1 VRKNVILICV
11 GLFMVIGGIGFYFTP
26 HIAVYNMKKAAD
38 NKDVETLSDYVD
50 YPAFRESLKA
60 NFNAMMASEVAKSK
74 NNNLFEALGAA
85 LAAAIINPMIDSL
98 VTPESLAMLMKGEKP
113 QMENTRS
120 SLRTESSHSEADTKM
135 SMEYDGINRFVV
147 KVKGK
152 DSSEDPV
159 KLIFKRKGIISWK
172 LSALRLP
179 TTGNKLV
186 STSLSEFKL
195 DSTSLSEFAPYSTSR
210 ENEEKSKEPEQT
222 LVIPSLINKRFQ
234 RSDFTSGIYED
245 AIWID
250 VSWDT
255 SHLKK
260 PTRAI
265 KGILILC
272 DIFGESK
279 LRLRWTLNQPLTP
292 GTNFTEKGVGFEY
305 NQFIDSHKWVRATD
319 LKDMTFKFE
328 VTDIIFQDKIS
339 RITPLNTE
347 EEEQLEPRK
356 ESVKKKVRG
365 EDDVRRPG
373 HQIKKAKKKSIYF
386 VLQIASYREKDRA
399 NKEARRWRDKGYRVK
414 VRRADLDPEK
424 GIWYRVYLGEYR
436 SVEEATNS
444 AKKLAQKHNL
454 RSYIV
459 PICD

>member
-1 VRKNVILICV
+1 
-11 GLFMVIGGIGFYFTP
+11 MVIGGIGFYFTP

-120 SLRTESSHSEADTKM
+120 GSRTESSHSEADTKM

-179 TTGNKLV
+179 PTENKV
-186 STSLSEFKL
+186 VPTSLSESVKS
-195 DSTSLSEFAPYSTSR
+195 DSTSW
-210 ENEEKSKEPEQT
+210 ENEEKSKEPEQA
-222 LVIPSLINKRFQ
+222 LLIPSLINKRFQ

-245 AIWID
+245 AIWFD

-292 GTNFTEKGVGFEY
+292 GTNYTEKGVGFEY

-365 EDDVRRPG
+365 EDDVRQPG
-373 HQIKKAKKKSIYF
+373 HQIKKAKKKSTYF

-454 RSYIV
+454 RSYVI
-459 PICD
+459 PIRD

>member
-1 VRKNVILICV
+1 
-11 GLFMVIGGIGFYFTP
+11 MVIGGIGFYFTP
-26 HIAVYNMKKAAD
+26 HIAVDNMKKAAD

-85 LAAAIINPMIDSL
+85 LAAAIINPMIDSF
-98 VTPESLAMLMKGEKP
+98 VTPESLAMLMKGEKL

-120 SLRTESSHSEADTKM
+120 GSRTESSRSEADAKM

-179 TTGNKLV
+179 PTENKV
-186 STSLSEFKL
+186 VPTSLSESVKS
-195 DSTSLSEFAPYSTSR
+195 DSTSR
-210 ENEEKSKEPEQT
+210 ENEEKSKEPEQP
-222 LVIPSLINKRFQ
+222 LLIPSFTNKRFQ
-234 RSDFTSGIYED
+234 KSDFTSGIYED
-245 AIWID
+245 AIWFD

-292 GTNFTEKGVGFEY
+292 GTNYTEKGVGFEY

-328 VTDIIFQDKIS
+328 VTDIIFQNKIS

-365 EDDVRRPG
+365 EDDVKRPG
-373 HQIKKAKKKSIYF
+373 HQIKKAKKNSTYF
-386 VLQIASYREKDRA
+386 VLQIASYREVNLA
-399 NKEARRWRDKGYRVK
+399 NKEAQRWRDKGYRVK

-444 AKKLAQKHNL
+444 AKKLAQKHDL
-454 RSYIV
+454 RSYVV